1 MSKTLFKLYVRFQDL
16 RFREDGQDLVEYA
29 LMLTMISLALISGM
43 SGIAK
48 AVNTVFSNISNS
60 LA

>member
-1 MSKTLFKLYVRFQDL
+1 MSKTLLKLYVLFQDL

-48 AVNTVFSNISNS
+48 AVNTVFSNISSS

>member
-1 MSKTLFKLYVRFQDL
+1 MRKALFGLYVRFQDL

-29 LMLTMISLALISGM
+29 LMLTLISLALISGM
-43 SGIAK
+43 NGIAS
-48 AVNTVFSNISNS
+48 AVKNIFSNISNS

>member
-1 MSKTLFKLYVRFQDL
+1 MTKALFGLYVHFQDL

-48 AVNTVFSNISNS
+48 AVNTVFSNISSS

>member
-1 MSKTLFKLYVRFQDL
+1 MNNLFLKLYVNLQNLATNER
-16 RFREDGQDLVEYA
+16 GQDLVEYA
-29 LMLTMISLALISGM
+29 LLIALISLTVITSTKGV
-43 SGIAK
+43 AT